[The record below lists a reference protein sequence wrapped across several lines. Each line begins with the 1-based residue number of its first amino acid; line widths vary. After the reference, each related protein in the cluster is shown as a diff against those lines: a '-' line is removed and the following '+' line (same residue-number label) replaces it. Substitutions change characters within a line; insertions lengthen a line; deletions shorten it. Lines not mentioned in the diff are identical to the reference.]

1 MDVIPNEGYIYYDIK
16 FYVRYPVKVEGRV
29 REQIKLLLDIEA
41 QKDMYPGYDIVT
53 RGIYYNARQISAQKG
68 TEFEHSDYD
77 SIKKVYSIWICLYPP
92 KYCENTIIRY
102 HTRET
107 IMSGTAPKDKFRYDL
122 QEVVLINLPRN
133 TEEETS
139 PTLNGMLKTLFSLE
153 LSKETIQHRLENIY
167 HIPMSR
173 KMKGGIVNMCNFSE
187 AILERG
193 IEQGIEKGIE
203 QGIEQGRTGLLVDL
217 VQTGRLN
224 LKEAAEYLG
233 ISPEKFE
240 EKMKEESNSLK

>member
-1 MDVIPNEGYIYYDIK
+1 
-16 FYVRYPVKVEGRV
+16 
-29 REQIKLLLDIEA
+29 
-41 QKDMYPGYDIVT
+41 
-53 RGIYYNARQISAQKG
+53 
-68 TEFEHSDYD
+68 
-77 SIKKVYSIWICLYPP
+77 
-92 KYCENTIIRY
+92 
-102 HTRET
+102 
-107 IMSGTAPKDKFRYDL
+107 
-122 QEVVLINLPRN
+122 
-133 TEEETS
+133 
-139 PTLNGMLKTLFSLE
+139 
-153 LSKETIQHRLENIY
+153 
-167 HIPMSR
+167 MSR